1 MVMIDFVKL
10 TDTLLGLDILKIS
23 IVGFIFFSLIM
34 GILADIIDQKDL
46 GEDLGVISVLIL
58 IMLAVF
64 FGTSYIGINYYYPGM
79 KKTLEKAKVTNI
91 KNLKRNRKIVEDA
104 IKYNGAVKSK
114 EEYIN
119 TLLNKF
125 YLDGKDATPD
135 EKELMKKLKK

>member
-1 MVMIDFVKL
+1 MIMIDFVKMTNDL
-10 TDTLLGLDILKIS
+10 FVLDIFKIS

-46 GEDLGVISVLIL
+46 SEDLGVISVLIL

-104 IKYNGAVKSK
+104 IKYNGAIKNK

-119 TLLNKF
+119 TLLNRF
-125 YLDGKDATPD
+125 YVNGKDATLD
-135 EKELMKKLKK
+135 EKKIMQKLKK

>member
-1 MVMIDFVKL
+1 MIMIDFVKMTNDL
-10 TDTLLGLDILKIS
+10 FALDILKIS
-23 IVGFIFFSLIM
+23 IVGFIFLTLIG

-46 GEDLGVISVLIL
+46 SEDFGVISVLIL

-64 FGTSYIGINYYYPGM
+64 FGINYCYPGM

-114 EEYIN
+114 EKYIN

-125 YLDGKDATPD
+125 YVDGKDATLD

>member
-1 MVMIDFVKL
+1 MINFVKMTNDL
-10 TDTLLGLDILKIS
+10 FVLDIWKIS
-23 IVGFIFFSLIM
+23 IVGFIFLSLIM

-46 GEDLGVISVLIL
+46 SKDLGIISVFIL
-58 IMLAVF
+58 IMLITF
-64 FGTSYIGINYYYPGM
+64 LGTSYVGINYYYPGM

-91 KNLKRNRKIVEDA
+91 KNLKRNRDIVEEA
-104 IKYNGAVKSK
+104 IKYNDAVENK

-125 YLDGKDATPD
+125 YVDGKDATPD

>member
-1 MVMIDFVKL
+1 
-10 TDTLLGLDILKIS
+10 
-23 IVGFIFFSLIM
+23 M

-46 GEDLGVISVLIL
+46 SEDLGVISVLIL
-58 IMLAVF
+58 IILAVF

-91 KNLKRNRKIVEDA
+91 KNLKRNRRTVENA
-104 IKYNGAVKSK
+104 IKYNDAVKDR

-119 TLLNKF
+119 ALLNKF
-125 YLDGKDATPD
+125 YVDGRDATPD

>member
-1 MVMIDFVKL
+1 MVMIDFLKMSNDHFV
-10 TDTLLGLDILKIS
+10 LDIFKIS

-46 GEDLGVISVLIL
+46 SEDLGVISVLIL

-104 IKYNGAVKSK
+104 IKYNGAVKNK

-119 TLLNKF
+119 VLLNKF
-125 YLDGKDATPD
+125 YINRKDATPD

>member
-1 MVMIDFVKL
+1 MIDFVKMTNDL
-10 TDTLLGLDILKIS
+10 FALDILKIS
-23 IVGFIFFSLIM
+23 IAGFIFFSLIM

-46 GEDLGVISVLIL
+46 SEDLGVISVLIL
-58 IMLAVF
+58 IILAVF

-91 KNLKRNRKIVEDA
+91 KNLKRNRRTVENA
-104 IKYNGAVKSK
+104 IKYNDAVKDR

-119 TLLNKF
+119 ALLNKF
-125 YLDGKDATPD
+125 YVDGRDATPD

>member
-1 MVMIDFVKL
+1 MIMIDFVKMTNDL
-10 TDTLLGLDILKIS
+10 FALDILKIS
-23 IVGFIFFSLIM
+23 IAGFIFFSLIM

-46 GEDLGVISVLIL
+46 SEDLGVISVLIL
-58 IMLAVF
+58 IILAVF

-91 KNLKRNRKIVEDA
+91 KNLKRNRRTVENA
-104 IKYNGAVKSK
+104 IKYNDAVKDR

-119 TLLNKF
+119 ALLNKF
-125 YLDGKDATPD
+125 YVDGRDATPD